1 MHVWQYGRSN
11 PSLANKG
18 DHVRSCTEVDDY
30 CIFVVQRQDSISA
43 RTEIR
48 QH

>member
-1 MHVWQYGRSN
+1 MSCSTVGSTHRW
-11 PSLANKG
+11 ANKG
-18 DHVRSCTEVDDY
+18 DHVRSCTEVDDD
-30 CIFVVQRQDSISA
+30 CTLVVQQQQDSISA

>member
-1 MHVWQYGRSN
+1 MSGSTVGPIHCW
-11 PSLANKG
+11 ANKG